1 MKAWAPAAVA
11 VLLLPR
17 LADACP
23 MCAGQQPGGVAR
35 IVALGLMLLLPFS
48 IAVVVHR
55 ALRRSTPPMI
65 GQTSSAQV
73 NNARGERADGV
84 RELSL

>member
-1 MKAWAPAAVA
+1 MKAWAAAAVA
-11 VLLLPR
+11 LLLLPR
-17 LADACP
+17 LAQACP

-35 IVALGLMLLLPFS
+35 IVALGVMMLLPFS

-55 ALRRSTPPMI
+55 TLRRSARPTIEHAP
-65 GQTSSAQV
+65 SAQIHD
-73 NNARGERADGV
+73 ARGEPASGA